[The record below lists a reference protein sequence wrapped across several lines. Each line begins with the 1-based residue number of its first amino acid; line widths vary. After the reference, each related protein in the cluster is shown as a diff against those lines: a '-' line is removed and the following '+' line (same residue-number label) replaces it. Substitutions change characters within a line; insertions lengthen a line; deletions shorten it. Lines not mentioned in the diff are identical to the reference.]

1 MATPTFSTT
10 ATTLFD
16 LTTVESST
24 ATKWASPAFAD
35 FDGDGDLDA
44 VVAGTKND
52 RYGIAELFYFENTG
66 SATNA
71 TFDNG
76 SKLLSLTNAQADQP
90 AIALADLDG
99 DNDLD
104 LWIATAMSGVK
115 FSQNTGQDTNGRPM
129 FAAPSTVLTSA
140 QSGTYTGPAFAD
152 LNGDGKL
159 DLLVGTSNDKSAIRY
174 FQNSGSTPAFD
185 TNSTSSNS
193 FGLGKYDSEGY
204 GSSPRPA
211 FADLDGDGDLDA
223 IIGTMYGVWFQ
234 ENTGSATAPAFT
246 VATSLY
252 SWGNNTASN
261 VYYASP
267 TFADL
272 DGDSDPDLVVGSN
285 SGKVVQFI
293 NLAKPTV
300 TNVTASNTDDTYKVD
315 AVISIQVT
323 FSTPVSVDTT
333 GGTPTLTL
341 ETGTTDRKASYVSG
355 SGTNT
360 LTFEYTVQA
369 DDASSDLDYTATTA
383 LALNGGTI
391 KNSKGDQAE
400 ADLTLPTPGEEGS
413 LGHNKAIVIDTSGP
427 VIGLSYSTTTFNEAA
442 ANDGSITTTSTI
454 TLTGDTFKGTVG
466 AALGNVTNVPTGLT
480 ASLVKASDT
489 TATLSFTGKATA
501 HANTNDINNL
511 TVTFSDSDF
520 TTNPASA
527 LTGATKSD
535 LAINFADPTVV
546 YYKAIVNASNTN
558 QILLNFDKDL
568 ASTLPEGTAFTVKV
582 NDVVRTV
589 TAVAIGDSHKQLK
602 LTIDGTAVDKDD
614 YLTLTY
620 TAPTYDLTTSN
631 AAIQDAAGTDMPTLA
646 ETHVINPDVEVTT
659 AQTATRYSTDFDP
672 DTSAEAIILVKPTGS
687 LVVATDSNTNTA
699 DAIQAEQLQLGI
711 QAGASVTATDFTVE
725 INNPKSDT
733 TLNNRVINYGTLSAG
748 SDTGTALKVVQGKTT
763 LVNAGT
769 ITGKVLLEGAT
780 DDVVS
785 IVQGGSV
792 SGHIDAGTGTG
803 DDDRLELHSSAITLE
818 NNQINNTESAAK
830 TVPLGRLT

>member
-1 MATPTFSTT
+1 MATPVFSST

-16 LTTVESST
+16 LTNVSGDFNSY
-24 ATKWASPAFAD
+24 ASPALAD

-44 VVAGTKND
+44 LVAGTLD
-52 RYGIAELFYFENTG
+52 SPTGGSQLFYFKNTG
-66 SATNA
+66 TATNA
-71 TFDNG
+71 TFAPAIT
-76 SKLLSLTNAQADQP
+76 LLSLNKTQAD
-90 AIALADLDG
+90 IASITLANLDG

-104 LWIATAMSGVK
+104 LWIGTAKTGVL
-115 FSQNTGQDTNGRPM
+115 FFQNTGLDSNKSPI
-129 FAAPSTVLTSA
+129 FAALSTVLTA
-140 QSGTYTGPAFAD
+140 EQSGYYASPTFAD

-159 DLLVGTSNDKSAIRY
+159 DLLVGTSPDLFDSNDTAIRY
-174 FQNSGSTPAFD
+174 FQNT
-185 TNSTSSNS
+185 
-193 FGLGKYDSEGY
+193 
-204 GSSPRPA
+204 GSSPA
-211 FADLDGDGDLDA
+211 FNTSSTSPFNLSTYSPNPGGGPKPVFVDIDGDGDLDA
-223 IIGTMYGVWFQ
+223 IIGNQYGVFFQ
-234 ENTGSATAPAFT
+234 ENIGNATAPNFATATALFT
-246 VATSLY
+246 AAKLDVS
-252 SWGNNTASN
+252 SN
-261 VYYASP
+261 VYLAAP

-272 DGDSDPDLVVGSN
+272 DGDGYLDLVVGS
-285 SGKVVQFI
+285 SGGKVVQFT
-293 NLAKPTV
+293 NLTKPKV

-315 AVISIQVT
+315 DVISIQVT
-323 FSTPVSVDTT
+323 FNASVTVNTT

-341 ETGTTDRKASYVSG
+341 ETGDTDRKASYVSG
-355 SGTNT
+355 SGSNT
-360 LTFEYTVQA
+360 LTFEYTVQSG
-369 DDASSDLDYTATTA
+369 DTSTDLDYTATTA
-383 LALNGGTI
+383 LVLNGGTI
-391 KNSKGDQAE
+391 NATTGGVA
-400 ADLTLPTPGEEGS
+400 AALTLPAVGETGS
-413 LGHNKAIVIDTSGP
+413 LGDNKAIVIDASGP

-501 HANTNDINNL
+501 HANANDINNL

-520 TTNPASA
+520 AGNDASA
-527 LTGATKSD
+527 ITGATKSD
-535 LAINFADPTVV
+535 LAINFADPAVV

-582 NDVVRTV
+582 NGADRTV
-589 TAVAIGDSHKQLK
+589 TAVEAGASAKQLK

-672 DTSAEAIILVKPTGS
+672 DTSAEAIILVKSTGS
-687 LVVATDSNTNTA
+687 LVVATDSNANTA

-733 TLNNRVINYGTLSAG
+733 TLNNKVINYGTLSAG

-785 IVQGGSV
+785 IV
-792 SGHIDAGTGTG
+792 
-803 DDDRLELHSSAITLE
+803 
-818 NNQINNTESAAK
+818 
-830 TVPLGRLT
+830 